1 MSKKNI
7 IKNICMIIVIMAA
20 AASLLFLV
28 ARYCS
33 VTAEAGEKGSD
44 TEYFTSYDTEPAAAE
59 DADCVIELEG
69 DGGSVEGR
77 GAYFANGDLIILT
90 GGKYLISGELSD
102 GSIIIKGDS
111 SSKVWLIFDG
121 VTLYCE
127 DNAAIRV
134 EQADNVFISLVE
146 GSENMLS
153 SGEAFSEEALAD
165 NAKGVIFSH
174 DDITINGS
182 GALVI
187 DAPYKYGI
195 DANDS
200 LHITGG
206 DISITASED
215 AIHVNDEFNFDGADL
230 TIDAG
235 DDGIHCD
242 EIINILGGSI
252 SVNKC
257 YEGLEA
263 RIINIA
269 DGDVT
274 IYPTDDGIN
283 ANGNSGSEFGGAPGG
298 MGGFGERPEGFDG
311 QMRGPA
317 QGTEGSGDD
326 GGFRGNKDGMRGP
339 GMHSLSENSAV
350 SGNSAFPERPDD
362 MGQMPPMMDGQM
374 PQGMR
379 PENKDAEG
387 AAGNGTGR
395 GADKASDS
403 EEAEE
408 TYINISGGN
417 ITIVNSTA
425 RDADGLDSNGD
436 ITISGGVIRISMT
449 ADGNNSAI
457 DYASESGGKLI
468 VTGGDIIGCGS
479 SGMAEGFSEE
489 STQYNELVT
498 LDETAEAGET
508 LIVED
513 EDGHVIATWEVP
525 CSYNSVIISS
535 PELKEG
541 WSIG

>member
-1 MSKKNI
+1 MSEKISVKK
-7 IKNICMIIVIMAA
+7 ICMIIVIIAA
-20 AASLLFLV
+20 AAAIIF
-28 ARYCS
+28 AWIRYGS
-33 VTAEAGEKGSD
+33 VTVEAGEKD
-44 TEYFTSYDTEPAAAE
+44 KDKVYFSSYDTEPAAAE

-69 DGGSVEGR
+69 ETGSVKGR

-90 GGKYLISGELSD
+90 GGKYLLSGELTG

-121 VTLYCE
+121 VTVYCE

-134 EQADNVFISLVE
+134 DQADTVFISLAE

-153 SGEAFSEEALAD
+153 SGEAYSDVALAD

-174 DDITINGS
+174 DDLTINGS
-182 GALVI
+182 GSLVI

-252 SVNKC
+252 LINKC
-257 YEGLEA
+257 YEGMEA
-263 RIINIA
+263 RIISIE

-274 IYPTDDGIN
+274 IYPSDDGIN
-283 ANGNSGSEFGGAPGG
+283 ANGNSGSGFAGFGGD
-298 MGGFGERPEGFDG
+298 MGGFGEP
-311 QMRGPA
+311 P
-317 QGTEGSGDD
+317 EGSG
-326 GGFRGNKDGMRGP
+326 GMRGP
-339 GMHSLSENSAV
+339 GKGSMSENRAISDNGIPGGAA
-350 SGNSAFPERPDD
+350 AFRDRPDD
-362 MGQMPPMMDGQM
+362 MGQMPPMPDGEKPSMPDGKM
-374 PQGMR
+374 PQGQK
-379 PENKDAEG
+379 PEGDA
-387 AAGNGTGR
+387 T
-395 GADKASDS
+395 DSDED
-403 EEAEE
+403 EETEE
-408 TYINISGGN
+408 TYISISGGN
-417 ITIVNSTA
+417 ITIVNSTS

-436 ITISGGVIRISMT
+436 IKISGGVIRISMT
-449 ADGNNSAI
+449 SDGISSAI
-457 DYASESGGKLI
+457 DYARESGGKLI

-479 SGMAEGFSEE
+479 SAMTEDFSDE

-498 LDETAEAGET
+498 LDETVEAGGT
-508 LIVED
+508 LTIED
-513 EDGHVIATWEVP
+513 KDGNVIATWEVP
-525 CSYNSVIISS
+525 CSYNSLMISS
-535 PELKEG
+535 PKLKDG